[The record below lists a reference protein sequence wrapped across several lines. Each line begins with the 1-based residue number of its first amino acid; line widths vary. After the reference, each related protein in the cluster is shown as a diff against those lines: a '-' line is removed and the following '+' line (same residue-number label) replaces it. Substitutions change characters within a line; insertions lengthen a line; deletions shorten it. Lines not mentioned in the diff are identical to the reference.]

1 MSYVDIHCHIL
12 PAVDDGARDL
22 EESVAYARRL
32 VDEGVRE
39 LIATPH
45 VGNPRFP
52 FDPSEVADRVAA
64 LSSELEQREIPL
76 RIHVGGE
83 LHPSEPN
90 SLSDDQLELIA
101 NGPPGARWLLFEI
114 PFAGVD
120 QRFADDCRELMARGF
135 GLVIAHPE
143 RARGLF
149 SDGGWQLLRGLVA
162 EGALLQINVCSLLG
176 NNGLEAQEAAVGL
189 LRSGYAFTLASD
201 AHPGTRD
208 HTAALGFAL
217 TLKAGA
223 SSLQA
228 WRLTQANPR
237 FLLRSGIPAGF
248 NEQRGANFG
257 QTPLPVA

>member
-22 EESVAYARRL
+22 DASVEYARRL

-45 VGNPRFP
+45 VGNPRFRFAP
-52 FDPSEVADRVAA
+52 EEISDRVAS
-64 LSSELEQREIPL
+64 LSSELQQREIPL
-76 RIHVGGE
+76 RIHCGGE
-83 LHPSEPN
+83 LHPSDPN
-90 SLSDDQLELIA
+90 SLTDSQLELIA
-101 NGPPGARWLLFEI
+101 SGPPGARWLLFEV

-120 QRFADDCRELMARGF
+120 ECYADNCRQLMARGY
-135 GLVIAHPE
+135 GLMIAHPE

-149 SDGGWQLLRGLVA
+149 RDGGWQLLRELVA

-189 LRSGYAFTLASD
+189 LRSGHAFTLASD

-237 FLLRSGIPAGF
+237 FLLRSGIPASF
-248 NEQRGANFG
+248 NEQRGASLD
-257 QTPLPVA
+257 QPSPVA

>member
-22 EESVAYARRL
+22 DESIDYARRL

-39 LIATPH
+39 VVATPH
-45 VGNPRFP
+45 VANPRFP
-52 FDPSEVADRVAA
+52 LDPEEISDRVAA
-64 LSSELEQREIPL
+64 LSAELHSREIPL
-76 RIHVGGE
+76 RIHAGGE
-83 LHPSEPN
+83 LHPSDPN
-90 SLSDDQLELIA
+90 SLTDAQLELIA
-101 NGPPGARWLLFEI
+101 NGPAGARWLLFEI

-120 QRFADDCRELMARGF
+120 QRYAENCRQLMARGF

-149 SDGGWQLLRGLVA
+149 KDGGWELLRDLVA

-237 FLLRSGIPAGF
+237 VLLRSGIPAGF
-248 NEQRGANFG
+248 NEQRAV
-257 QTPLPVA
+257 TISRSLPVA

>member
-22 EESVAYARRL
+22 EESVSYARRL

-52 FDPSEVADRVAA
+52 LDPAEIAGRAGELSAELAA
-64 LSSELEQREIPL
+64 RGIDLQ
-76 RIHVGGE
+76 IHAGGE
-83 LHPSEPN
+83 LHPSAPN
-90 SLSDDQLELIA
+90 SLTDAELEMIA
-101 NGPPGARWLLFEI
+101 SGPEGARWLLFEV

-120 QRFADDCRELMARGF
+120 ERFAEDCRELMARGF

-149 SDGGWQLLRGLVA
+149 ADGGWQILRGLIA
-162 EGALLQINVCSLLG
+162 EGALLQVNICSLLG
-176 NNGLEAQEAAVGL
+176 NNGLEMQEAAVGL
-189 LRSGYAFTLASD
+189 LRSGHAFTLASD
-201 AHPGTRD
+201 AHPGSRD

-217 TLKAGA
+217 ALRAGA

-237 FLLRSGIPAGF
+237 FLLRSGIPTGF
-248 NEQRGANFG
+248 NEQRSAATAKT
-257 QTPLPVA
+257 QPVG

>member
-12 PAVDDGARDL
+12 PGVDDGARDL
-22 EESVAYARRL
+22 EESVDYARRL

-39 LIATPH
+39 IIATPH
-45 VGNPRFP
+45 VANPRFP
-52 FDPSEVADRVAA
+52 LDPAEIDERVSLLSE
-64 LSSELEQREIPL
+64 ELVERGIPL
-76 RIHVGGE
+76 RIHAGGE
-83 LHPSEPN
+83 LHPSDPN
-90 SLSDDQLELIA
+90 ALTANQLEMIA
-101 NGPPGARWLLFEI
+101 NGPAGARWLLFEV

-149 SDGGWQLLRGLVA
+149 SDGGWELLRELVQ
-162 EGALLQINVCSLLG
+162 EGALLQVNICSLLG
-176 NNGLEAQEAAVGL
+176 NNGLEMQEIAVGL
-189 LRSGYAFTLASD
+189 LRSGHAFTLASD
-201 AHPGTRD
+201 AHPGSRD

-217 TLKAGA
+217 ALRAGA

-248 NEQRGANFG
+248 NEQRGIKLAKS
-257 QTPLPVA
+257 QPVS